1 MMREVEFLW
10 VQEVRR
16 EELELE
22 ELEEEEEVHPGVI
35 RDQHSPEIYIEPAG
49 SRESA
54 QVKISQLHEN
64 FEISRDLYQSQAEGG
79 NTRGRRGTPTPR
91 WLR

>member
-1 MMREVEFLW
+1 MREVEFLW

-22 ELEEEEEVHPGVI
+22 ELEEEVHPGVI

-54 QVKISQLHEN
+54 QVKISQFHEN
-64 FEISRDLYQSQAEGG
+64 FEISRDYYQSQAEGG

>member
-22 ELEEEEEVHPGVI
+22 ELEEEVQPGVI

>member
-10 VQEVRR
+10 VLEVRR

-22 ELEEEEEVHPGVI
+22 ELEEEVHPGVI

-64 FEISRDLYQSQAEGG
+64 FEISRDYYQSQAEGG